1 MGPAVPD
8 ALQTLLVEAAEHM
21 AEAVKQAGF
30 AYRYC
35 PGAYTFAAMQTCLA
49 AAKRLNRCRALAA
62 SQPVSPEPPAPPS
75 TDQPKQRDLL
85 L

>member
-1 MGPAVPD
+1 MRLAD
-8 ALQTLLVEAAEHM
+8 ANAIQTLLVEAAEHM

-35 PGAYTFAAMQTCLA
+35 PGAYTFAAMQTCLT

-62 SQPVSPEPPAPPS
+62 LAAPAEPPAPAS
-75 TDQPKQRDLL
+75 TDQPRPRDLL